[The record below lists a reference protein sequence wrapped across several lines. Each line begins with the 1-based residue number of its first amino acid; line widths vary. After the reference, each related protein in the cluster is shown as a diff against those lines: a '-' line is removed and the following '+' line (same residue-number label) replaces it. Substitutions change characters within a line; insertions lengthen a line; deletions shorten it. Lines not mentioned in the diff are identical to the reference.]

1 MKHMTEENGRG
12 GIELSKGMQR
22 RSTGIRM
29 GAMIATAVATGSA
42 FGFIDER
49 QPVQPVQQAQVAS
62 TGAFA
67 PPPVAMAVPGAT
79 TVRRGQDVLQGDFSG
94 ADWYAPYPGP
104 FGPMPLADSLIA
116 QFVPI
121 VGPIR
126 LEGDASL
133 LKIPVAIPQ
142 GLARSAALRA
152 VAERAGVV
160 VRQKGDVVSV
170 EPMRVAP
177 MGLAEQMGAPAQ
189 AFAPSPAQPVGYQ
202 AMPPAA
208 IPAAIPAPQQPTF
221 DPPPLER
228 WVSQS
233 DKGMTLKEVIKGWAE
248 RTGEWKLRWTAS
260 NDYPAPDMEWSGDFL
275 QAIDRTLAPYGRIK
289 RPIEPVLHREGGQQ
303 ILKIPDKRN

>member
-1 MKHMTEENGRG
+1 MGGRG

-22 RSTGIRM
+22 RSTGIRF
-29 GAMIATAVATGSA
+29 GAMIVVAGVTSSA

-49 QPVQPVQQAQVAS
+49 QPVQQVQPAPVGTVAQ
-62 TGAFA
+62 
-67 PPPVAMAVPGAT
+67 PPIAMAVPGAA
-79 TVRRGQDVLQGDFSG
+79 VRRGPDALQGDFSG

-126 LEGDASL
+126 LEGDSSL
-133 LKIPVAIPQ
+133 LQTPVAIPQ

-160 VRQKGDVVSV
+160 IRMKGNVVSI

-177 MGLAEQMGAPAQ
+177 MGLAEQLGAPGQ
-189 AFAPSPAQPVGYQ
+189 ALAPSLPLQTGYQ
-202 AMPPAA
+202 AAPIAA
-208 IPAAIPAPQQPTF
+208 IPAAVPVPQPAFDPAPI
-221 DPPPLER
+221 ER

-233 DKGMTLKEVIKGWAE
+233 DKGLTLKQVIKEWAD
-248 RTGEWKLRWTAS
+248 RNGQWKLRWTAS
-260 NDYPAPDMEWSGDFL
+260 NDYPAPDMEWNGDFL
-275 QAIDRTLAPYGRIK
+275 EAVDRTLAPYGRIK
-289 RPIEPVLHREGGQQ
+289 RPIEPVIHRDGGQQ
-303 ILKIPDKRN
+303 ILEIADKRN